1 MIGCFI
7 AGGLAVFALS
17 RALHH
22 RRFCGGGGWR
32 RGYGGCHS
40 RWGGG
45 GGGWGGPGPRFG
57 GEFDGGGYGPPD
69 PWSDDVGP
77 GGWELHRGGNW
88 GRRFFIRR
96 VVEHVRAT
104 PEQERRIGEAL
115 SEFRDEVT
123 KLGNGEARKSR
134 QEIADAFRRPT
145 FDGVVLGEQ
154 FARHDTVL
162 EGGRKAFVGLVAK
175 IHDTLEPEQRTWL
188 AALLEKGP
196 RFGWWARGF

>member
-1 MIGCFI
+1 MMGCLI

-22 RRFCGGGGWR
+22 RRFCGGGWR
-32 RGYGGCHS
+32 RGGGGWHH
-40 RWGGG
+40 RWHG

-57 GEFDGGGYGPPD
+57 GGMDGGYGPSD
-69 PWSDDVGP
+69 PWLDDLGP
-77 GGWELHRGGNW
+77 GGWEFQRGEGPQW

-96 VVEHVRAT
+96 IVEHVRAT
-104 PEQERRIGEAL
+104 PEQERRISEAL
-115 SEFRDEVT
+115 SEFRDEVS
-123 KLGNGEARKSR
+123 KLGGGEARKSR

-162 EGGRKAFVGLVAK
+162 EGARRSFVGLVAK
-175 IHDTLEPEQRTWL
+175 LHDTLEPEQRARL